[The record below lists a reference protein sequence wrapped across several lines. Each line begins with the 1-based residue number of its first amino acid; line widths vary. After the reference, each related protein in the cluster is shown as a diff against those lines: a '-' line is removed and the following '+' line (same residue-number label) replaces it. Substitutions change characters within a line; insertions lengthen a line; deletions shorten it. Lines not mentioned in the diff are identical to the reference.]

1 MIIVRLVKLLVASSL
16 LDSGSSRSNPPSG
29 TRQPP
34 LQKATMDTLSRPA
47 ETSGGDMTPQL
58 HQLLGNSVELLVVLH
73 QLCQPLLLLCV
84 VLCELPGLG
93 DMDLEFVGRFR

>member
-1 MIIVRLVKLLVASSL
+1 M
-16 LDSGSSRSNPPSG
+16 G
-29 TRQPP
+29 
-34 LQKATMDTLSRPA
+34 TLSRPA

-84 VLCELPGLG
+84 VSCELPGLG
-93 DMDLEFVGRFR
+93 EMDLEFGGRSVSGARKLSLPLAARRAARFRC